1 MLALLALAG
10 LLRPEA
16 WLFSAAYVL
25 WLLWPGLRGA
35 RAAGGSSAP
44 ARAAAWRDAVPLVA
58 IAASGPLLW
67 ALHDLLLTGNAL
79 HSLTGTRDNAALL
92 GRVTGIEHVPQT
104 APRRLGEILREP
116 VLLAAAGGGLL
127 ALAWRRDR
135 RVRLGVAAGVLTLA
149 AFCVLA
155 AAGLP
160 IITRYLLLTATL
172 LAIFAGA
179 GAFGW
184 LDLLPGR
191 ERTWWARFGLV
202 ALLALLAFVPSQA
215 ERIDRLGDALT
226 AQEAIQGELGDL
238 VAGAPLAR
246 PIAVANRRPIPLLAL
261 WLKTEP
267 STIVDAQNGLPPR
280 GSYLVPATEQV
291 ARDYILDRR
300 DRDRRIP
307 LPHPGFVL
315 REANASW
322 RLFDRRIVGIGG
334 PQPRARRDSRIGRAA
349 PIITLFVPSLRLIVV
364 VLATLLVPAQA
375 AAAPQSRIVGGVPAT
390 QPWPAQTS
398 VRHSDGGTT
407 SCGGTLVSARWVLTA
422 AHCVMN
428 DAGNV
433 VAPGTFALR
442 IGSTSRDD
450 GGFTD
455 HRRCGRASRRVLQ
468 SAQRRARHD
477 LALLHLTGFA
487 PQEPMRLIGSDARDA
502 PLWSPGTTATIIG
515 WGRTST
521 NGPQSATLLLE
532 GRRCRS
538 SAMRPAPRPAC
549 GERASA
555 LRRWSAPAAAGADT
569 CNGDSGGPLIVPR
582 ARRVHARRGTSRGAT
597 RMRAQPGF
605 PGVYARLGDPAIN
618 AWVRSTVPTVSFSD
632 LARRTGRRPAGHA
645 HRGDV
650 RRRRPDDLLGHQRR
664 RRLRCGGPERDVAVP
679 GRRVLCS
686 SACKADFPDV
696 ATAPRSRATSSPS
709 PIRHHPRRR
718 LRRPRRHRR
727 RHRRHH
733 RRPRR

>member
-1 MLALLALAG
+1 MARIRFVAGVLVGAVALRLLAGPGLVNYDTLYTLVWGRQLAHGTLPDLEVAIAPTPHPLANLVATVLSPLSSIEVGGLHGELAALAAVALAYVSLALLGWVVFALGRAWFNTAAGVLAAAIVLTRVPVLDFGARAYVDIPFLVLVLGALLVETRRPRCGVPVLVLLALAG

-25 WLLWPGLRGA
+25 WLLWPGLRVARGA
-35 RAAGGSSAP
+35 QGAAVP
-44 ARAAAWRDAVPLVA
+44 ARAAAWRDAAPLVA

-92 GRVTGIEHVPQT
+92 GRVTGIENVPQT

-135 RVRLGVAAGVLTLA
+135 RVRLSVAAGILALA

-215 ERIDRLGDALT
+215 GRIDRLGNALAT
-226 AQEAIQGELGDL
+226 QEEIQGELGDL
-238 VAGAPLAR
+238 VASAPLAR

-261 WLKTEP
+261 WLKTDP
-267 STIVDAQNGLPPR
+267 GTIVDAQNGVPSR

-322 RLFDRRIVGIGG
+322 QLFDRRIVGIGG
-334 PQPRARRDSRIGRAA
+334 LQPRA
-349 PIITLFVPSLRLIVV
+349 P
-364 VLATLLVPAQA
+364 
-375 AAAPQSRIVGGVPAT
+375 
-390 QPWPAQTS
+390 
-398 VRHSDGGTT
+398 
-407 SCGGTLVSARWVLTA
+407 
-422 AHCVMN
+422 
-428 DAGNV
+428 
-433 VAPGTFALR
+433 
-442 IGSTSRDD
+442 
-450 GGFTD
+450 
-455 HRRCGRASRRVLQ
+455 
-468 SAQRRARHD
+468 
-477 LALLHLTGFA
+477 
-487 PQEPMRLIGSDARDA
+487 
-502 PLWSPGTTATIIG
+502 
-515 WGRTST
+515 
-521 NGPQSATLLLE
+521 
-532 GRRCRS
+532 
-538 SAMRPAPRPAC
+538 
-549 GERASA
+549 
-555 LRRWSAPAAAGADT
+555 
-569 CNGDSGGPLIVPR
+569 
-582 ARRVHARRGTSRGAT
+582 
-597 RMRAQPGF
+597 
-605 PGVYARLGDPAIN
+605 
-618 AWVRSTVPTVSFSD
+618 
-632 LARRTGRRPAGHA
+632 
-645 HRGDV
+645 
-650 RRRRPDDLLGHQRR
+650 
-664 RRLRCGGPERDVAVP
+664 
-679 GRRVLCS
+679 
-686 SACKADFPDV
+686 
-696 ATAPRSRATSSPS
+696 
-709 PIRHHPRRR
+709 
-718 LRRPRRHRR
+718 
-727 RHRRHH
+727 
-733 RRPRR
+733 